1 MDSCPDH
8 RRASRFGSA
17 AFAGLVVALIAVVLL
32 KTLLGLAFV
41 PSLVVA
47 CLVFLLTGAISLRR
61 SVR

>member
-1 MDSCPDH
+1 MKSYPDQH
-8 RRASRFGSA
+8 RASRFGSA
-17 AFAGLVVALIAVVLL
+17 AFAGLVVALLAVVIF

-47 CLVFLLTGAISLRR
+47 CLAFVLTGSIALRQ